1 MRRLFRGLGVWL
13 LVGIG
18 GALGYWALLACPD
31 LLFSYYTQRG
41 RLELFS
47 DQPFDSARAQA
58 LLANVDARLAKS
70 SLNDTNTHRIFIC
83 NADWRQHFLFNYA
96 YGAGGVNFYPL
107 TRNVF
112 IRNADVDTGTV
123 YGASGKPAEYPR
135 TLAYFAAHEI
145 GHTLTGEYLG
155 ISHLWNWRLP
165 VWIREGTADYIGL
178 GGDVDLSKLEARYRA
193 HDPAFDPKKSGRYD
207 LYRMK
212 VSGILTTKHETLEQV
227 LSAPASSGPR

>member
-1 MRRLFRGLGVWL
+1 VLRVLLRKVGGFALAIVALAVGYL
-13 LVGIG
+13 LV
-18 GALGYWALLACPD
+18 LQHPD
-31 LLFSYYTQRG
+31 LLFTYYTQRG

-47 DQPFDSARAQA
+47 DQPFDPARAQA
-58 LLANVDARLAKS
+58 LLADVDARLAKS
-70 SLNDTNTHRIFIC
+70 TLNDANVHRIFIC
-83 NADWRQHFLFNYA
+83 NADWRQRLLFNRA

-155 ISHLWNWRLP
+155 VAHLWNWRLP
-165 VWIREGTADYIGL
+165 VSIREGTADYIGF
-178 GGDVDLSKLEARYRA
+178 GRDVDLNSLEERYRA
-193 HDPAFDPKKSGRYD
+193 HDPDLDPKSGHYD
-207 LYRMK
+207 LYRME
-212 VSGILTTKHETLEQV
+212 VSNRILTKHETLQQV
-227 LSAPASSGPR
+227 LSAPAAIPPK

>member
-1 MRRLFRGLGVWL
+1 MRRVFRGLGV
-13 LVGIG
+13 LVGVLIG

-31 LLFSYYTQRG
+31 LLFTYFTQRG

-58 LLANVDARLAKS
+58 LLADVDARLAKS
-70 SLNDTNTHRIFIC
+70 PLNDANRHRIFIC
-83 NADWRQHFLFNYA
+83 NSDWRQRLLFNRA

-123 YGASGKPAEYPR
+123 YGASGKPTERPR

-145 GHTLTGEYLG
+145 GHTLTAEYLG
-155 ISHLWNWRLP
+155 VARLWNWRLP

-178 GGDVDLSKLEARYRA
+178 AGDVDPNALETRYRA
-193 HDPAFDPKKSGRYD
+193 HDPDFDPKSGRYD
-207 LYRMK
+207 LYRME
-212 VSGILTTKHETLEQV
+212 VSNLVARKRVSLKQLLIETP
-227 LSAPASSGPR
+227 APDPAR